1 MDKFCSGRL
10 SSSLIAAVVASLLAS
25 ASYAENLIET
35 YQLAIKND
43 PAWAA
48 KKSKFLADREGVN
61 QAFGGLLPQ
70 ASVSLTYADQE
81 YEGSTLDTDNLFRDN
96 DVADCESFA
105 NAIALARQNNDPDDP
120 LTNSD
125 IFGIEGCARMLVA
138 LDSINSTTTTQSYTI
153 EQQGLSVSQPLF
165 RMDRWYQYKK
175 AQKLE
180 NSAQADLAHAQQE
193 LVIRVA
199 EAYFGVLRAQEELRI
214 AKTEEKSLKTQL
226 VEIKNRYKLGLVRE
240 TELFEVQASYDLARA
255 ARLKAE
261 GEVDNVKETLRLM
274 TRQETV
280 LVNPLPDDIP
290 VEAPKPLELD
300 DWVDFAKRNNYQVV
314 AAQFALDAAADKK
327 REKRA
332 GHMPTADLF
341 FDYTNRDVGGG
352 FTPSS
357 TTQTIGINV
366 NIPLFSGGVTSS
378 QEKQAGYQHEEAK
391 SNLILAR
398 RNAIME
404 TRQYH
409 RRVMTDV
416 STVKANLRAVKSN
429 NSAYKSIKN
438 GYETGLRLLT
448 DLLSSQS
455 RVYTARKQLTTSRY
469 DYILNTLR
477 LKRAAGIL
485 SPKDL
490 EVLNSWLDNPT
501 PNTVS
506 STDEEVGLDLEE
518 IDGIKLKQERGPV
531 PMTEKKDPGHK
542 SLYDAFKA
550 WQGEK
555 KNTEE

>member
-1 MDKFCSGRL
+1 MDKFCLGRIFQPLVAVFL
-10 SSSLIAAVVASLLAS
+10 SALLVNVS
-25 ASYAENLIET
+25 HAENLIET

-70 ASVSLTYADQE
+70 FSLGISYAEQE
-81 YEGSTLDTDNLFRDN
+81 YEGTTLDVDEVFDETTVNRCNSGID
-96 DVADCESFA
+96 
-105 NAIALARQNNDPDDP
+105 ALQQLNPGDPVQGQDIIDAASCFEL
-120 LTNSD
+120 LTG
-125 IFGIEGCARMLVA
+125 FGDL
-138 LDSINSTTTTQSYTI
+138 STTSQTQSYTM
-153 EQQGLSVSQPLF
+153 EQYSLTATQPLL
-165 RMDRWYQYKK
+165 RMDRWYKYKQ

-180 NSAQADLAHAQQE
+180 SSAQADLAYAQQE

-199 EAYFGVLRAQEELRI
+199 EAYFGVLKAQEELRI

-226 VEIKNRYKLGLVRE
+226 IEIKNRYKLGLVRD

-255 ARLKAE
+255 ARMKAE
-261 GEVDNVKETLRLM
+261 GEVDNVKETLRLL

-290 VEAPKPLELD
+290 VEAPKPLEIE
-300 DWVDFAKRNNYQVV
+300 DWVDFAKRNNYRVI
-314 AAQFALDAAADKK
+314 AAQFAVDSAADKK

-332 GHMPTADLF
+332 GHLPTADLY
-341 FDYTNRDVGGG
+341 FDYSDRDVGGG

-357 TTQTIGINV
+357 STQTIGININV
-366 NIPLFSGGVTSS
+366 PLFSGGITSS
-378 QEKQAGYQHEEAK
+378 QEKQANYQHEEAK

-404 TRQYH
+404 TRQFH

-416 STVKANLRAVKSN
+416 STVKANQRAVKSN

-438 GYETGLRLLT
+438 GYESGIRLLT
-448 DLLSSQS
+448 DLISAQS
-455 RVYTARKQLTTSRY
+455 RVYSARKQLTTSRY

-506 STDEEVGLDLEE
+506 TTDEDDAGLGLEE
-518 IDGIKLKQERGPV
+518 IDGIKLNEERERV
-531 PMTEKKDPGHK
+531 PMGEKKDPGHK

-550 WQGEK
+550 WRGEK
-555 KNTEE
+555 QNTEE

>member
-10 SSSLIAAVVASLLAS
+10 SSSLIAALLASLLAS

-70 ASVSLTYADQE
+70 ANLALTYADQE
-81 YEGSTLDTDNLFRDN
+81 YEGSTLDTDNLFRDR
-96 DVADCESFA
+96 DVTDCESFA

-165 RMDRWYQYKK
+165 RMDRWYKYKQ
-175 AQKLE
+175 AQRLE
-180 NSAQADLAHAQQE
+180 SSAQADLAHAQQE
-193 LVIRVA
+193 LVVRVA
-199 EAYFGVLRAQEELRI
+199 EAYFGVLKAQEELRI
-214 AKTEEKSLKTQL
+214 ARTEEKSLKTQL
-226 VEIKNRYKLGLVRE
+226 VEIKNRYKLGLARE
-240 TELFEVQASYDLARA
+240 TDLFEVQASYDLARA

-274 TRQETV
+274 TRQQTV

-290 VEAPKPLELD
+290 VEAPKPLEIE

-314 AAQFALDAAADKK
+314 AAQFAVDAASEKK

-332 GHMPTADLF
+332 GHMPTADLY

-357 TTQTIGINV
+357 TTQTIGVNV
-366 NIPLFSGGVTSS
+366 NIPLFSGGITSS

-416 STVKANLRAVKSN
+416 STVRANLRAVKSN

-438 GYETGLRLLT
+438 GYESGLRLLT

-455 RVYTARKQLTTSRY
+455 RVYSARKQLTTSRY

-501 PNTVS
+501 SNTVS

-550 WQGEK
+550 WKGEK
-555 KNTEE
+555 PNTEE

>member
-10 SSSLIAAVVASLLAS
+10 SSSLIAALLASLLAS

-70 ASVSLTYADQE
+70 ANFSASYAQQE
-81 YEGSTLDTDNLFRDN
+81 YEGGTLDLQEI
-96 DVADCESFA
+96 AD
-105 NAIALARQNNDPDDP
+105 
-120 LTNSD
+120 
-125 IFGIEGCARMLVA
+125 
-138 LDSINSTTTTQSYTI
+138 STTTICAGLEGIPYINCLAENASSTTTSQSYDV
-153 EQQGLSVSQPLF
+153 EQYGISITQPLF
-165 RMDRWYQYKK
+165 RMERWYQYKQ

-180 NSAQADLAHAQQE
+180 NGAQAELAYSQQDL
-193 LVIRVA
+193 LVRVA
-199 EAYFGVLRAQEELRI
+199 EAYFGVLKAQEELRI
-214 AKTEEKSLKTQL
+214 ARTEEKSLKTQL
-226 VEIKNRYKLGLVRE
+226 IEIKNRYKLGLVRE

-274 TRQETV
+274 TGQQTV
-280 LVNPLPDDIP
+280 LVNPLPEDIP
-290 VEAPKPLELD
+290 VEAPKPMEIE
-300 DWVDFAKRNNYQVV
+300 DWVDFSKRNNYQVV
-314 AAQFALDAAADKK
+314 AAQFAADGAADKK
-327 REKRA
+327 KEKRA
-332 GHMPTADLF
+332 GHMPTVDMY
-341 FDYTNRDVGGG
+341 FDYTDRQVGGG

-357 TTQTIGINV
+357 KTQTIGIKA
-366 NIPLFSGGVTSS
+366 NIPLFSGGITSS
-378 QEKQAGYQHEEAK
+378 QEKQANYQLEEAK

-438 GYETGLRLLT
+438 GYESGLRLLT

-455 RVYTARKQLTTSRY
+455 RVYSARKQLTTSRY

-550 WQGEK
+550 WKGEK
-555 KNTEE
+555 ENTEE